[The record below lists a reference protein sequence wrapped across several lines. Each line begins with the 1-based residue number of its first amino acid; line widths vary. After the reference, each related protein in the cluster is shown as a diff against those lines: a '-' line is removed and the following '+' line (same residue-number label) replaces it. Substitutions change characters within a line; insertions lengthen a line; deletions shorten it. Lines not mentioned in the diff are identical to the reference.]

1 MTIWNVISVSDY
13 VRNYKIQNSFC
24 YMRSSRLSSAAKEM
38 FSNHWKQ
45 YKIVFQRT
53 KTSLMGSSL
62 LDNIKYKKLVLID
75 CVSKPFRTKISIVWK
90 LVWVYFSF
98 EVSIIFNKC
107 QSIISSSY
115 KYKLDILNMF
125 IKMIMYTKVF
135 TVRGVFYDPYYS
147 KYMLRNT
154 DIRLKYWLNQ

>member
-1 MTIWNVISVSDY
+1 MLFDFDILTIWNVTSVSDY
-13 VRNYKIQNSFC
+13 VRNDKIQNSFC

-75 CVSKPFRTKISIVWK
+75 CVSKPFRRNISIVWK

-107 QSIISSSY
+107 QSIVSISC
-115 KYKLDILNMF
+115 KYKLNILNMF

-135 TVRGVFYDPYYS
+135 TDG
-147 KYMLRNT
+147 
-154 DIRLKYWLNQ
+154 